1 MQEATRDIILGIAGQ
16 SDRFTLRYGWF
27 KFHLKIKPLSAKQL
41 VEISGEVSKIRD
53 IDDKKDMFPALMQG
67 VSDTRHIARV
77 IAIATGTR
85 YQRIVTRAIM
95 KLPLKDF
102 QTLFAIVHKQSDPTP
117 FFFTTIL
124 AKGRM
129 NLLDPK
135 EQQ

>member
-16 SDRFTLRYGWF
+16 SDRFTLQYGWF
-27 KFHLKIKPLSAKQL
+27 RFHLKIKPLSAKQL

-85 YQRIVTRAIM
+85 YRRIVARAIM

-129 NLLDPK
+129 NLLDPR